1 MQLPRVIPPEFPSF
15 SKWLG
20 RESPRVDTLRT
31 AYLAMHTPSERGI
44 ERNVELKGTR
54 AGGDPTSSDHT
65 FATIKNISQ
74 PVLGLPPGEPLAA
87 VLDCADLHALLCGV
101 RLATRRCATGESS

>member
-15 SKWLG
+15 SRWLG
-20 RESPRVDTLRT
+20 RESPGGDTLRT

-87 VLDCADLHALLCGV
+87 VWDCADLHALLCGV